1 MRVLMALYEVDP
13 AAANAVAVA
22 VATHALAARHRR
34 KPHQDCNRACHT
46 EKFGNA
52 MQITQENKSFSEAN
66 VVIEMASNLLTAGK
80 S

>member
-22 VATHALAARHRR
+22 MATHALAARHRG

-46 EKFGNA
+46 EKCGNV
-52 MQITQENKSFSEAN
+52 MQIIQEKKSCSEACA
-66 VVIEMASNLLTAGK
+66 VIEIGGNLSNE
-80 S
+80 

>member
-22 VATHALAARHRR
+22 MATHALAARHRR

-46 EKFGNA
+46 EKFGNNV
-52 MQITQENKSFSEAN
+52 MQIIQENKSCPEAY
-66 VVIEMASNLLTAGK
+66 VLIEIASN
-80 S
+80 